1 MNIKNMRK
9 GVALSIAA
17 FMAMG
22 GLGTVFAHDYNR
34 TYSSSSQTSSDAV
47 IYNYLN
53 ADFFEEYF
61 DVDYS
66 KDAAKLKALQL
77 EVKKLL
83 VKKGV
88 SLDSRRSVKRYLL
101 NNKGE
106 VYAIIKALNAST
118 STSSTTTASKPTTT
132 TTTKPTTSTTTTNPS
147 TTTTAST
154 TTTKPSTT
162 TTASTTTTKPST
174 TTTSSTTTSSSSISG
189 TSLLNDAFDGLSN
202 WNKETS
208 TSYGVTIVKDPLNS
222 NNNVARFELRDT
234 DSKVYSGLRSE
245 IASKWKA
252 EPAGSEIWYNWKFMV
267 DSAHSNSS
275 DWEILGQ
282 WHPQPV
288 DGNWGNADEY
298 VNGRPTIS
306 IQYHDGYMYVVVHN
320 LKVGVTEIR
329 SEKVAVKKGQWVD
342 LKTHIKWSQGND
354 GYIEVLAN
362 DKPMA
367 FVTEYNANWDAKKLP
382 GDYRLNIPTLLN
394 SAGDYLKLGSY
405 RNTSSQTGKS
415 IIYYDDLKI
424 TRVK

>member
-17 FMAMG
+17 IMAMS
-22 GLGTVFAHDYNR
+22 GLGTVSAHDYNR
-34 TYSSSSQTSSDAV
+34 TYSSSSRTSSDAV

-66 KDAAKLKALQL
+66 KDSAKLKALQL

-88 SLDSRRSVKRYLL
+88 RLDSRRSVKRYLL
-101 NNKGE
+101 NNKSE
-106 VYAIIKALNAST
+106 VYAIIKALNASA
-118 STSSTTTASKPTTT
+118 SASSTTTTT
-132 TTTKPTTSTTTTNPS
+132 TTTKPSTTTT
-147 TTTTAST
+147 TTT

-174 TTTSSTTTSSSSISG
+174 TTTAPSTTTTSSTTTASSSISG
-189 TSLLNDAFDGLSN
+189 TSLINDAFDSLSN

-208 TSYGVTIVKDPLNS
+208 TSYGVTITKDPLNS

-267 DSAHSNSS
+267 DPAHSNNS

-288 DGNWGNADEY
+288 DGNWDNADEY

-354 GYIEVLAN
+354 GYIEVLA
-362 DKPMA
+362 DGKPMA